1 MTTQGAAPAADSPE
15 SRIIFALDYPGLAE
29 ARAGAAK
36 VRGAVGVLKVGLELF
51 VKEGPPALTVAR
63 ESNAL
68 LFADLKLHDIPETVE
83 RAVASLAPAGARFV
97 TVHAQGG
104 AAMLS
109 RAVERAAK
117 DTGGKLMVLAV
128 TVLTSLD
135 DADMAAQGVG
145 ARAQD
150 HAVRLAKVAWS
161 AGVRGF
167 VCSPAE
173 VARLRA
179 ELGPEATLVTP
190 GVRPAGAATQDQK
203 RVATP
208 EEAIAQGADYV
219 VVGRPIR
226 DAADPA
232 AAASA
237 VASEIAKGLARK
249 AREPHGSPA
258 VRG

>member
-1 MTTQGAAPAADSPE
+1 MSTATAAAVDSPE
-15 SRIIFALDYPGLAE
+15 SRIIFALDFPGLAE
-29 ARAGAAK
+29 ARAGASL
-36 VRGAVGVLKVGLELF
+36 VRGCVGVLKVGLELF
-51 VKEGPPALTVAR
+51 VKEGPPALTLAR
-63 ESNAL
+63 DAEAG

-97 TVHAQGG
+97 TVHAAGG

-109 RAVERAAK
+109 RAVERAAR
-117 DTGGKLMVLAV
+117 DSNGQLMVLAV

-135 DADMAAQGVG
+135 DADVQAQGVAG
-145 ARAQD
+145 RAQD
-150 HAVRLAKVAWS
+150 HAVRLALLAWS

-190 GVRPAGAATQDQK
+190 GVRPAGSATHDQK

-208 EEAIAQGADYV
+208 EEAMAQGADYV

-226 DAADPA
+226 DANDPAEAARAVAREIAAGLERRRA
-232 AAASA
+232 AAAPS
-237 VASEIAKGLARK
+237 STAR
-249 AREPHGSPA
+249 R
-258 VRG
+258 

>member
-1 MTTQGAAPAADSPE
+1 MPKATAPAVDSPE
-15 SRIIFALDYPGLAE
+15 SRIVFALDFPSLAE
-29 ARAGAAK
+29 ARAGAET

-51 VKEGPPALTVAR
+51 VKEGPAALAVAR
-63 ESNAL
+63 ETGAA

-97 TVHAQGG
+97 TVHAAGG
-104 AAMLS
+104 AAMLG
-109 RAVERAAK
+109 RAVERASR
-117 DTGGKLMVLAV
+117 DTQGELMVLAV

-135 DADMAAQGVG
+135 GADLEAQGIEGG
-145 ARAQD
+145 AED
-150 HAVRLAKVAWS
+150 HAVRLARMAWA

-167 VCSPAE
+167 VCSPFE

-190 GVRPAGAATQDQK
+190 GVRPAKTGAQDQK

-208 EEAIAQGADYV
+208 EEAIARGADYV

-226 DAADPA
+226 DANDPA
-232 AAASA
+232 AAARA
-237 VASEIAKGLARK
+237 VAEEVAAGLRRRASETS
-249 AREPHGSPA
+249 GSAP
-258 VRG
+258 RR

>member
-1 MTTQGAAPAADSPE
+1 MPTATARAVDAPE
-15 SRIIFALDYPGLAE
+15 NRIIFALDFPSLAE
-29 ARAGAAK
+29 ARTGAEK
-36 VRGAVGVLKVGLELF
+36 VRGQVGVLKVGLELF
-51 VKEGPPALTVAR
+51 VKEGPAAFAIAR
-63 ESNAL
+63 DAGAA

-83 RAVASLAPAGARFV
+83 RAVASLAPIGARFV
-97 TVHAQGG
+97 TVHAAGG
-104 AAMLS
+104 AAMLA
-109 RAVERAAK
+109 RAVERAAR
-117 DTGGKLMVLAV
+117 DTQGELMVLAV

-135 DADMAAQGVG
+135 DADVRAQGVAG
-145 ARAQD
+145 NAQD
-150 HAVRLAKVAWS
+150 HALRLAKVAWS

-190 GVRPAGAATQDQK
+190 GVRPAGSAAQDQK
-203 RVATP
+203 RIATP

-232 AAASA
+232 AASRG
-237 VASEIAKGLARK
+237 VAREIAAGLARR
-249 AREPHGSPA
+249 AQGPSASSPA
-258 VRG
+258 HR

>member
-1 MTTQGAAPAADSPE
+1 MPSAGAPAVDSPE
-15 SRIIFALDYPGLAE
+15 GRLVFALDFANLAE
-29 ARAGAAK
+29 ARAGAEK
-36 VRGAVGVLKVGLELF
+36 LRGRVGVFKVGLELF
-51 VKEGPPALTVAR
+51 VKEGPPALAIAR
-63 ESNAL
+63 AAGAA

-97 TVHAQGG
+97 TVHAAGG
-104 AAMLS
+104 AAMLA
-109 RAVERAAK
+109 RAVERAAR
-117 DTGGKLMVLAV
+117 DTGGELMVLAV

-135 DADMAAQGVG
+135 DADLQSQGIEG
-145 ARAQD
+145 RAHD
-150 HAVRLAKVAWS
+150 HALRLARVAWA

-167 VCSPAE
+167 VCSPYE

-190 GVRPAGAATQDQK
+190 GVRPAGGDVQDQK

-226 DAADPA
+226 DAANPA
-232 AAASA
+232 EA
-237 VASEIAKGLARK
+237 
-249 AREPHGSPA
+249 AREVARGIAAGLRRRVPLAPA
-258 VRG
+258 LATPPR